1 VQTTITDRVR
11 FIEKVFGKGVIARSG
26 EDIAVSCPVC
36 NDTKKK
42 KLSISLKS
50 WSFHC
55 WVCNEK
61 GRTLVPLIRKTKS
74 RETLEVYKRDF
85 LNLKSFHESEDAKE
99 AEVFSYP
106 EGFVPVVNLLDSR
119 LPNVRSV
126 ISYLK
131 SRGLKEADFYRYRV
145 GMTPAGKDPRRVF
158 FISLDEEGNENFFVS
173 RSIDDQSKYRYVNSK
188 VDKTSIIFN
197 ECDIDWNEPI
207 FLVEGVFD
215 QISLSK
221 NSAVL
226 LGSTLPTSSLLFR
239 KLVLNEAHVIIS
251 LDPDAKKKSKEIADS
266 LTEYGCKVQIMDIQD
281 SKDLGSMS
289 QQQITQAM
297 KNISDWNP
305 KTSLLTKINS
315 IRSGSIL

>member
-99 AEVFSYP
+99 DEVFSYP

-226 LGSTLPTSSLLFR
+226 LGSTLPASSLLFR

-289 QQQITQAM
+289 QQQISEAM